1 MTRGEGN
8 AQQPGCQA
16 QGAVVTVAGVDYPG
30 LVVIHVVPAPVI
42 EFFSQTLHRVDVAI
56 E

>member
-30 LVVIHVVPAPVI
+30 LAVVNTIVA
-42 EFFSQTLHRVDVAI
+42 STLVELLGEALH
-56 E
+56 